1 MKFAMV
7 FPGQGS
13 QFAGMARS
21 YGAHSAVA
29 DALTE
34 ASDAIS
40 VDLKGMTE
48 GDDSAGDLNR
58 TENTQPAMLAM
69 DVGIFRAFS
78 AATGGATPVVLAGHS
93 LGEYAALVCAGA
105 VDFCDAVRVAKFRGE
120 AMARATPP
128 GTGGISAVIGLS
140 PEEVENACAEMRKDG
155 AKVWA
160 ANYNSPAQV
169 VIAGEA
175 GSVAKASEV
184 LKGRGA
190 KKVAALPMSAPSHC
204 PLMGGAAD
212 ELAGFLKGI
221 AFKRPGV
228 PVLHNMTAA
237 ESERGEAALRG
248 THSQA
253 ELGNDRGEEGGEAE
267 LRGTHSQAELGN
279 DRGEE
284 EGGEAELRGTHSQA
298 ALGNDRGEGGD
309 IRTLL
314 REQVVCPVRW
324 IETIQIVAGRVARVL
339 ECGPGKALTGL
350 GKRIAPE
357 VEHLALSDSESL
369 ARVAEE
375 VLESRSAEEVL
386 E

>member
-21 YGAHSAVA
+21 FGAHSAVA

-40 VDLKGMTE
+40 VDLKRMAE
-48 GDDSAGDLNR
+48 GDESAGDLNR

-78 AATGGATPVVLAGHS
+78 AAARGATPVVLAGHS

-175 GSVAKASEV
+175 ESVAKASEV

-212 ELAGFLKGI
+212 ELARFLKGI

-237 ESERGEAALRG
+237 ESERGEAALRK
-248 THSQA
+248 
-253 ELGNDRGEEGGEAE
+253 
-267 LRGTHSQAELGN
+267 
-279 DRGEE
+279 
-284 EGGEAELRGTHSQA
+284 THSQA
-298 ALGNDRGEGGD
+298 ALGNDRGGEEGGD

-375 VLESRSAEEVL
+375 VLESRSAEEGL
-386 E
+386 K

>member
-1 MKFAMV
+1 MSFAMV

-13 QFAGMARS
+13 QFAGMARM

-40 VDLKGMTE
+40 VDLKKMAEGVE

-69 DVGIFRAFS
+69 DVGIFRAFAS
-78 AATGGATPVVLAGHS
+78 AAHGATPVVLAGHS

-105 VDFCDAVRVAKFRGE
+105 VDFCDAVRIAKFRGE

-128 GTGGISAVIGLS
+128 GAGGISAVIGLT
-140 PEEVENACAEMRKDG
+140 PEEVENVCAEMRKSG

-175 GSVAKASEV
+175 GAVAKASEV
-184 LKGRGA
+184 LKSRGA
-190 KKVAALPMSAPSHC
+190 KKVAPLPMSAPSHC
-204 PLMGGAAD
+204 PLMSPAAD
-212 ELAGFLKGI
+212 ELAEFLKGV
-221 AFKRPGV
+221 AFKSPDV
-228 PVLHNMTAA
+228 PVLHNKTAS
-237 ESERGEAALRG
+237 ESGEAA
-248 THSQA
+248 
-253 ELGNDRGEEGGEAE
+253 
-267 LRGTHSQAELGN
+267 
-279 DRGEE
+279 
-284 EGGEAELRGTHSQA
+284 LRGTHSQA
-298 ALGNDRGEGGD
+298 ALGNDGGESGEAALRGTHSQAALGNDKGEGDD
-309 IRTLL
+309 IRALL

-324 IETIQIVAGRVARVL
+324 IETVHVIVNRAPRVL

-350 GKRIAPE
+350 GKRIAPGA
-357 VEHLALSDSESL
+357 EHVALSDSESL
-369 ARVAEE
+369 SRIAEE
-375 VLESRSAEEVL
+375 VSQ
-386 E
+386 

>member
-21 YGAHSAVA
+21 FGAHSAVA

-40 VDLKGMTE
+40 VDLKKMAE

-140 PEEVENACAEMRKDG
+140 PEEVEGACAEMRKDG

-253 ELGNDRGEEGGEAE
+253 ALGNDRGEERGEAA
-267 LRGTHSQAELGN
+267 LRK
-279 DRGEE
+279 
-284 EGGEAELRGTHSQA
+284 THSQA
-298 ALGNDRGEGGD
+298 ALGNDSRGEEGDD

-375 VLESRSAEEVL
+375 VLE
-386 E
+386 

>member
-21 YGAHSAVA
+21 FGAHSAVA

-40 VDLKGMTE
+40 VDLKRMAE

-140 PEEVENACAEMRKDG
+140 PEEVESACAEMRKDG

-237 ESERGEAALRG
+237 ESERGEAALRK

-253 ELGNDRGEEGGEAE
+253 ALGNDRVEEGGEAE

-279 DRGEE
+279 DSRG
-284 EGGEAELRGTHSQA
+284 A
-298 ALGNDRGEGGD
+298 ALGNDKDLEGDD

-375 VLESRSAEEVL
+375 VLESRSAGEVL

>member
-21 YGAHSAVA
+21 FGAHSAVA

-40 VDLKGMTE
+40 VDLKRMAE
-48 GDDSAGDLNR
+48 GDESAGDLNR

-140 PEEVENACAEMRKDG
+140 PEEVEGACAEMRKDG

-175 GSVAKASEV
+175 ESVAKASEV

-212 ELAGFLKGI
+212 ELAEFLKGI

-228 PVLHNMTAA
+228 PVLHNKTAS
-237 ESERGEAALRG
+237 ESGEAALRKTHSQAALGNDSRGEERGEAALRG

-253 ELGNDRGEEGGEAE
+253 ALGNDRVEEGGEAE

-279 DRGEE
+279 DKDS
-284 EGGEAELRGTHSQA
+284 EG
-298 ALGNDRGEGGD
+298 DD

-375 VLESRSAEEVL
+375 VLESRSAEEGL
-386 E
+386 K

>member
-21 YGAHSAVA
+21 FGAHSAVA

-40 VDLKGMTE
+40 VDLKRMAE

-78 AATGGATPVVLAGHS
+78 ALTRGASPVVLAGHS

-140 PEEVENACAEMRKDG
+140 PEEVEGVCAEMRKDG

-228 PVLHNMTAA
+228 PVLHNKTAS
-237 ESERGEAALRG
+237 ESGEAALRKTPFPSG
-248 THSQA
+248 AWERQQ
-253 ELGNDRGEEGGEAE
+253 GG
-267 LRGTHSQAELGN
+267 
-279 DRGEE
+279 
-284 EGGEAELRGTHSQA
+284 GG
-298 ALGNDRGEGGD
+298 
-309 IRTLL
+309 
-314 REQVVCPVRW
+314 
-324 IETIQIVAGRVARVL
+324 GR
-339 ECGPGKALTGL
+339 
-350 GKRIAPE
+350 
-357 VEHLALSDSESL
+357 
-369 ARVAEE
+369 
-375 VLESRSAEEVL
+375 SRASRDAFPSRAWERQGWG
-386 E
+386 

>member
-21 YGAHSAVA
+21 FGAHSAVA

-40 VDLKGMTE
+40 VDLKRMAE
-48 GDDSAGDLNR
+48 GDESAGDLNR

-140 PEEVENACAEMRKDG
+140 PEEVEDACAEMRKDG

-221 AFKRPGV
+221 AFKSPGV

-237 ESERGEAALRG
+237 ES
-248 THSQA
+248 
-253 ELGNDRGEEGGEAE
+253 DRGEAE

-279 DRGEE
+279 DRVE
-284 EGGEAELRGTHSQA
+284 EG
-298 ALGNDRGEGGD
+298 DD

-339 ECGPGKALTGL
+339 ECGPGKTLTGL

-375 VLESRSAEEVL
+375 VLESRSAEEGL
-386 E
+386 K

>member
-13 QFAGMARS
+13 QFAGMARAF
-21 YGAHSAVA
+21 GAHSAVA

-40 VDLKGMTE
+40 VDLKRMAE

-78 AATGGATPVVLAGHS
+78 AATGGASPVVLAGHS

-140 PEEVENACAEMRKDG
+140 PEEVEGACAEMRKDG

-237 ESERGEAALRG
+237 ESDGGEAALRK
-248 THSQA
+248 
-253 ELGNDRGEEGGEAE
+253 
-267 LRGTHSQAELGN
+267 
-279 DRGEE
+279 
-284 EGGEAELRGTHSQA
+284 THSQA
-298 ALGNDRGEGGD
+298 ALGNDKDSEGGD

>member
-13 QFAGMARS
+13 QFAGMARAF
-21 YGAHSAVA
+21 GAHSAVA

-40 VDLKGMTE
+40 VDLKRMAE

-78 AATGGATPVVLAGHS
+78 AATGGASPVVLAGHS

-140 PEEVENACAEMRKDG
+140 PEEVEGACAEMRKDG

-237 ESERGEAALRG
+237 ELEGGEAALRG

-253 ELGNDRGEEGGEAE
+253 ALGNDRVEEGGEAE

-279 DRGEE
+279 DSRG
-284 EGGEAELRGTHSQA
+284 A
-298 ALGNDRGEGGD
+298 ALGNDKGGDRVGDD

-375 VLESRSAEEVL
+375 VLESRSAEEGL
-386 E
+386 K

>member
-21 YGAHSAVA
+21 FGAHSAVA

-40 VDLKGMTE
+40 VDLKRMAE

-78 AATGGATPVVLAGHS
+78 AATGGAMPVVLAGHS

-212 ELAGFLKGI
+212 ELAEFLKGI

-237 ESERGEAALRG
+237 ESERGEA
-248 THSQA
+248 
-253 ELGNDRGEEGGEAE
+253 E

-279 DRGEE
+279 DR
-284 EGGEAELRGTHSQA
+284 
-298 ALGNDRGEGGD
+298 DRVEEGGD

>member
-21 YGAHSAVA
+21 FGAHSAVA

-40 VDLKGMTE
+40 VDLKRMAE

-105 VDFCDAVRVAKFRGE
+105 VDFCDAARAAKFRGE

-140 PEEVENACAEMRKDG
+140 PEEVEGACAEMRKDG

-204 PLMGGAAD
+204 PLMEGAAD

-237 ESERGEAALRG
+237 ESEGGEAALRK
-248 THSQA
+248 
-253 ELGNDRGEEGGEAE
+253 
-267 LRGTHSQAELGN
+267 
-279 DRGEE
+279 
-284 EGGEAELRGTHSQA
+284 THSQA
-298 ALGNDRGEGGD
+298 ALGNDSRGEEGGD

-324 IETIQIVAGRVARVL
+324 IETIQVVASRVARVL

>member
-21 YGAHSAVA
+21 FGAHSAVA

-40 VDLKGMTE
+40 VDLKRMAE
-48 GDDSAGDLNR
+48 GDESAGDLNR

-105 VDFCDAVRVAKFRGE
+105 VDFCDAARVAKFRGE

-140 PEEVENACAEMRKDG
+140 PEEVENACAEMREDG

-212 ELAGFLKGI
+212 ELAGFLRGVG
-221 AFKRPGV
+221 FERPGV

-253 ELGNDRGEEGGEAE
+253 ALGNDSRGEEGGEAE

-279 DRGEE
+279 DK
-284 EGGEAELRGTHSQA
+284 GGDDKG
-298 ALGNDRGEGGD
+298 DD

>member
-21 YGAHSAVA
+21 FGAHSAVA

-40 VDLKGMTE
+40 VDLKRMAE

-78 AATGGATPVVLAGHS
+78 ALTRGASPVVLAGHS

-140 PEEVENACAEMRKDG
+140 PEEVEDACAEMRKDG

-228 PVLHNMTAA
+228 PVLHNKTAS
-237 ESERGEAALRG
+237 ESGEAA
-248 THSQA
+248 
-253 ELGNDRGEEGGEAE
+253 
-267 LRGTHSQAELGN
+267 
-279 DRGEE
+279 
-284 EGGEAELRGTHSQA
+284 LRGTHSQA
-298 ALGNDRGEGGD
+298 ALGNDRGEERGEAELRKTHSQAELGNDSRGAALGNGRVEEGDD

-357 VEHLALSDSESL
+357 VEHIALSDSESL

-375 VLESRSAEEVL
+375 VLE
-386 E
+386 

>member
-21 YGAHSAVA
+21 FGAHSAVA

-40 VDLKGMTE
+40 VDLKRMAE
-48 GDDSAGDLNR
+48 GDESAGDLNR

-78 AATGGATPVVLAGHS
+78 ALTRGATPVVLAGHS

-140 PEEVENACAEMRKDG
+140 PEEVEGACAEMRKDG

-204 PLMGGAAD
+204 PLMGAAAD

-237 ESERGEAALRG
+237 ESERGEAALRK
-248 THSQA
+248 
-253 ELGNDRGEEGGEAE
+253 
-267 LRGTHSQAELGN
+267 
-279 DRGEE
+279 
-284 EGGEAELRGTHSQA
+284 THSQA
-298 ALGNDRGEGGD
+298 ALGNDKGEEGDD

-375 VLESRSAEEVL
+375 VLESRSAGEGL
-386 E
+386 K